1 MIASLRAASAAGPS
15 IASPALSGPR
25 WASVSRIASTSA
37 RSGETPSSRTSPQ
50 IPHTGPALPYALSA
64 SRSSRA
70 ARSGSAASPIARTTA
85 MRVAPAATTSAT
97 FDASMPPI
105 ANQGWRAWAA
115 A

>member
-15 IASPALSGPR
+15 TASPALSGPR

-37 RSGETPSSRTSPQ
+37 RSGGAPSSRTSPQ
-50 IPHTGPALPYALSA
+50 IPHMGRPGPPYAPSA
-64 SRSSRA
+64 ARSSRA

-97 FDASMPPI
+97 FVASMPPI
-105 ANQGWRAWAA
+105 ANQG
-115 A
+115 